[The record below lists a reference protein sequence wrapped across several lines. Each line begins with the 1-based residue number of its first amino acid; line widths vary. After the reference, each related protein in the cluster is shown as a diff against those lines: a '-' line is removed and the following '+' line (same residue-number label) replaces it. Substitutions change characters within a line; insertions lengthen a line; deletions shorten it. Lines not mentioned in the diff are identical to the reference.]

1 VDASVS
7 AGPLRLAAGPR
18 RLLTFLLLAF
28 AITLADAV
36 AVGDTIPRRMTTAL
50 LIQHTKFFAIV
61 LVMPLHMAELA
72 PKLWAALLAVPR
84 PSAVTA
90 HNTIASFAV
99 PLIFPCAITV
109 TVTVTVT
116 VTPLSVSAVPLIASF
131 PAAIPV
137 MVVVTRVIG
146 VLSTVVADAGKHIPV
161 AHS

>member
-1 VDASVS
+1 
-7 AGPLRLAAGPR
+7 
-18 RLLTFLLLAF
+18 
-28 AITLADAV
+28 
-36 AVGDTIPRRMTTAL
+36 MTTAL

-116 VTPLSVSAVPLIASF
+116 PLSVSAVPLIASF